1 MTTTTKK
8 TAERLIKKYPNRRL
22 YDTETS
28 TYITLTDVK
37 QLVLDQEDFKVIDA
51 KSNEDL
57 TRAIL
62 LQIILEEESGGLP
75 MFSSSMLS
83 QIIRFYGHA
92 MQGMMG
98 TYLEKNIQ
106 AFIDI
111 QAKLAD
117 QSKNL
122 YEGKAMN
129 PEVWSQFMNMQAP
142 MMQGMMTSYIEQSKN
157 MFVQM
162 QEQMQNQAK
171 SMFATFPFTPGGPV
185 NAGNAPGR
193 RKRIRSRRRSN
204 APSDGRG
211 ICDVGAGGVAVIVVA
226 PVKPR
231 TGSDCAGL
239 RRSGRRPSRQVCGSA
254 CQPDMPAAPG
264 TASPRHPPRARRRRR
279 GTIATFARERFAHGR
294 TLMALESPASLP
306 QRSPLPPSL
315 VIAPRRTRSMP
326 QIISLT
332 APTPSTLKAAWV
344 SLA

>member
-1 MTTTTKK
+1 MTNTKK

-37 QLVLDQEDFKVIDA
+37 QLVLEQEDFKVIDA

-57 TRAIL
+57 TRSIL
-62 LQIILEEESGGLP
+62 LQIILEEESGGVP

-111 QAKLAD
+111 QNKLAD

-122 YEGKAMN
+122 YDTNAMN

-162 QEQMQNQAK
+162 QEQMQSQAK
-171 SMFATFPFTPGGPV
+171 SMFNAFPFQQPG
-185 NAGNAPGR
+185 PGEPE
-193 RKRIRSRRRSN
+193 K
-204 APSDGRG
+204 
-211 ICDVGAGGVAVIVVA
+211 
-226 PVKPR
+226 K
-231 TGSDCAGL
+231 
-239 RRSGRRPSRQVCGSA
+239 
-254 CQPDMPAAPG
+254 
-264 TASPRHPPRARRRRR
+264 
-279 GTIATFARERFAHGR
+279 
-294 TLMALESPASLP
+294 
-306 QRSPLPPSL
+306 
-315 VIAPRRTRSMP
+315 
-326 QIISLT
+326 
-332 APTPSTLKAAWV
+332 
-344 SLA
+344 